1 MQPVCAADDQC
12 LYFFPNMGFRPA
24 VHVVQRDQYGDHLT
38 LVVGDDSHL
47 EGKVP
52 PGYNNFLP
60 ALDVYA
66 PVGGTPAAVLAASTP
81 GTPGGGWAMPF
92 VPIFGGGGGSGGA
105 RPPIEDTS
113 SVPPEGGTPVTPG
126 KPPVTPPTTTEPGK
140 PQPPKEPWPPTTEQP
155 VDPHLPPLQPVP
167 LPDAAPLLI
176 ASLLAFAVLRR
187 IAR

>member
-38 LVVGDDSHL
+38 LVVGDDSPL

-92 VPIFGGGGGSGGA
+92 VPIFGGGGGSGGGSRGRVA
-105 RPPIEDTS
+105 GD
-113 SVPPEGGTPVTPG
+113 
-126 KPPVTPPTTTEPGK
+126 
-140 PQPPKEPWPPTTEQP
+140 
-155 VDPHLPPLQPVP
+155 L
-167 LPDAAPLLI
+167 
-176 ASLLAFAVLRR
+176 
-187 IAR
+187 

>member
-1 MQPVCAADDQC
+1 M
-12 LYFFPNMGFRPA
+12 
-24 VHVVQRDQYGDHLT
+24 QRDQYGDHLT
-38 LVVGDDSHL
+38 LVVGDDSPL

-92 VPIFGGGGGSGGA
+92 VPIFGGGGGSGGG